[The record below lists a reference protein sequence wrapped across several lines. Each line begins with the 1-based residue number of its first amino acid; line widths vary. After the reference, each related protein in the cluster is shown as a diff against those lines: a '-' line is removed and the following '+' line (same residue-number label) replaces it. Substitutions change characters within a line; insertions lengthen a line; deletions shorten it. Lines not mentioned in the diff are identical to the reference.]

1 MGLAAIFSRSTA
13 SKDTTIPAN
22 LVAEASD
29 LSDEHIRAPAC
40 PSDVAASTFIKR
52 LNVRG
57 LTPRQMAEA
66 CMDLYL
72 FGLLTYDEYAVLAFQ
87 AELHPDY
94 DRTIGA
100 LTERNAEPDRPR
112 DYIHVLEEKLQF
124 ERTYDP
130 RNKDQIRRIQNVLKV
145 FRKIDSARNRLI

>member
-1 MGLAAIFSRSTA
+1 MGLATIFTRSTA
-13 SKDTTIPAN
+13 GKDATIAAN
-22 LVAEASD
+22 LVTKATDRPLEETRPPAS
-29 LSDEHIRAPAC
+29 
-40 PSDVAASTFIKR
+40 PSEVAATAFIKR
-52 LNVRG
+52 LNVRE

-100 LTERNAEPDRPR
+100 LTERKAEPDRPR
-112 DYIHVLEEKLQF
+112 DYIWLLQEKLQF

-130 RNKDQIRRIQNVLKV
+130 RNRDRIERIQNVLNV
-145 FRKIDSARNRLI
+145 FRKIDSARNRLN